1 MSAADADAELRQLV
15 DALLWHDL
23 GSEVIQRDG
32 RFGVAIIA
40 DGWHSHRAD
49 AEHVQSYL
57 DDVRRRLRVERD
69 RVEQLDRDRWR
80 NDPL

>member
-1 MSAADADAELRQLV
+1 
-15 DALLWHDL
+15 
-23 GSEVIQRDG
+23 
-32 RFGVAIIA
+32 
-40 DGWHSHRAD
+40 
-49 AEHVQSYL
+49 VQSYL